1 MTNYQKIIESFG
13 FKQHGDLLN
22 SLFPSIKY
30 QILGFTITLS
40 AISSFANKLFGL
52 EALTILAFVFMLMM
66 EFASGIIAS
75 KIKGKRI
82 ESRLMGRFLVK
93 VFLWLTCLFF
103 IHTLQMD
110 YEAKSKLI
118 AGSLQWLH
126 SGLMI
131 YVSLEYLISIL
142 ENIAVISGKSNDVLI
157 KYIRKKINQLLG
169 DE

>member
-13 FKQHGDLLN
+13 FQHYSDLLA
-22 SLFPSIKY
+22 SLFPSTKY
-30 QILGFTITLS
+30 QILGFTVTFS
-40 AISSFANKLFGL
+40 AVSGLAEKLFGL
-52 EALTILAFVFMLMM
+52 EALTIIALVFMLMM
-66 EFASGIIAS
+66 EFASGIIAG

-103 IHTLQMD
+103 IHTLQVD
-110 YEAKSKLI
+110 YETKNQLI
-118 AGSLQWLH
+118 AGALHWLH